1 MSVLFLINLSNAEVI
16 KGESAQSAIPDINL
30 SNYILGPGDKTEIK
44 VYRNEDL
51 SFTLTIDPSGKISYP
66 LLGDIQA
73 AGVTVFELRDIIKK
87 GLSKYFKNPQV
98 MVNLTAYQSQ
108 KITVLGGVV
117 SPGVFNIDRQP
128 SILEIISRSGGF
140 SSSSDRSNV
149 IVIRKQKSSST
160 VLNLD
165 LKMALGG
172 DKTKDILLMKDDIV
186 YVPSES
192 NKLIVLGE
200 VTTPGSVSL
209 EREFTE
215 SPMSVLDVIAK
226 VGGFSTNA
234 DRTQVLVIRKDGEK
248 IETKKIDIKKI
259 LEEGNIDQKLIV
271 KKSDIIFV
279 PKSEKRITVLGEVKS
294 PGNISFESPI
304 YLLEV
309 IAKAGGF
316 SMNANK
322 NNVMLIRNGNK
333 TSTVMVLNPQ
343 RMIETGDTSQNPVL
357 QNEDVVFVPFENKR
371 VIVLGEVTTPGYYS
385 YTEPLNVLDAIGK
398 AGGFLSR
405 ANRNN
410 VFVARKGEIKKFT
423 IEKILK
429 HGIWDENTILQNGDL
444 VYVSTNFITDV
455 EDVLGH
461 ISRIFQTVSSVIS
474 PFSVWESL
482 GKGTTPVI
490 IQQTQ

>member
-1 MSVLFLINLSNAEVI
+1 
-16 KGESAQSAIPDINL
+16 
-30 SNYILGPGDKTEIK
+30 
-44 VYRNEDL
+44 
-51 SFTLTIDPSGKISYP
+51 
-66 LLGDIQA
+66 
-73 AGVTVFELRDIIKK
+73 
-87 GLSKYFKNPQV
+87 
-98 MVNLTAYQSQ
+98 
-108 KITVLGGVV
+108 
-117 SPGVFNIDRQP
+117 
-128 SILEIISRSGGF
+128 
-140 SSSSDRSNV
+140 
-149 IVIRKQKSSST
+149 
-160 VLNLD
+160 
-165 LKMALGG
+165 
-172 DKTKDILLMKDDIV
+172 MKDDIV